1 MEQNQN
7 PQRIV
12 RPYEERDLAAMREIW
27 NEVVRDGAA
36 FPQIDELADDDEAKK
51 FFDSQ
56 TVTVVVE
63 SEGRLLG
70 LYILHPNNVGRCG
83 HIANSSYAVASA
95 ARGMHLGEALVRDS
109 LVRARDLGF
118 RVLQFNAVVASNA
131 SALHLYEKIGSSS
144 LALFQAASSI
154 KRANMKIS
162 FLIYTI

>member
-95 ARGMHLGEALVRDS
+95 ARGMHLGGGSCARFPRSCSRPGVSRASVQRGGGEQCLRAAFVRKN
-109 LVRARDLGF
+109 
-118 RVLQFNAVVASNA
+118 RV
-131 SALHLYEKIGSSS
+131 
-144 LALFQAASSI
+144 QAA
-154 KRANMKIS
+154 
-162 FLIYTI
+162 

>member
-95 ARGMHLGEALVRDS
+95 ARGMHLGRLLCAIPSFVLETWGFACFSSTRWW
-109 LVRARDLGF
+109 RAMPPRCICT
-118 RVLQFNAVVASNA
+118 
-131 SALHLYEKIGSSS
+131 K
-144 LALFQAASSI
+144 
-154 KRANMKIS
+154 K
-162 FLIYTI
+162 

>member
-36 FPQIDELADDDEAKK
+36 FPQIDELADDSEAKK

-109 LVRARDLGF
+109 LVRASVQRGGGEQCLRAAF
-118 RVLQFNAVVASNA
+118 VRKNRV
-131 SALHLYEKIGSSS
+131 
-144 LALFQAASSI
+144 QAAWHYS
-154 KRANMKIS
+154 RR
-162 FLIYTI
+162 LPQ

>member
-70 LYILHPNNVGRCG
+70 ILPIRAMRWLPQLAACIWGRLLCAIPSFVLETWG
-83 HIANSSYAVASA
+83 FACFSST
-95 ARGMHLGEALVRDS
+95 RWW
-109 LVRARDLGF
+109 RAMPPRCICT
-118 RVLQFNAVVASNA
+118 
-131 SALHLYEKIGSSS
+131 K
-144 LALFQAASSI
+144 
-154 KRANMKIS
+154 K
-162 FLIYTI
+162 